1 MIKKGPDE
9 KITVKPQFEFA
20 RHNEATQA
28 LQISATEK
36 IAGVLLFEYEKGA
49 SELSMIAMQY
59 RKTGEISPASQ
70 ELIFDLLK
78 KHKSEI
84 IIGPNILENI
94 TKILEE
100 FMCKIGYERFKLR
113 QRIMSL
119 KK

>member
-1 MIKKGPDE
+1 MTEKEPDE

-20 RHNEATQA
+20 GHNEATQA
-28 LQISATEK
+28 LQINITEK
-36 IAGVLLFEYEKGA
+36 VAKILLFENERGA
-49 SELSMIAMQY
+49 SELNLIAMQY
-59 RKTGEISPASQ
+59 QKTGEISPASQ